1 MNGFASQWNI
11 GLSLPSNT
19 NLYQIGSMFFAVNSD
34 TDEIWAGLIGPP
46 YASFASLSLG
56 LPVSSSRHAHTH
68 SVASGLYSH
77 SSKGKVI
84 NYGEGEGGLQNGK
97 AIEVLSLQTEGA
109 GGGGKSCSYPEG
121 VVVKVLG

>member
-1 MNGFASQWNI
+1 MYILYIMIKVKAYRI
-11 GLSLPSNT
+11 LLRVSLPSNI

-34 TDEIWAGLIGPP
+34 TNEIWAGLIGPP

-84 NYGEGEGGLQNGK
+84 NYGEGELQNGK
-97 AIEVLSLQTEGA
+97 AIEVLSLQTKDGR
-109 GGGGKSCSYPEG
+109 GGGG
-121 VVVKVLG
+121 VVVILRGW